1 MSSLPH
7 APAPS
12 FRRVRRPSERIR
24 ALGVTLD
31 LVRPE
36 EVMFH
41 VGEKIAAGLPCRVA
55 NYNLHGI
62 HLARHEPEFRAFCES
77 ADLIEVDSTPILG
90 FLKLLGL
97 PVRPFHRCTYLDWRE
112 LFWSRAE
119 QEGWRVFYL
128 GGAPGVADKAAEN
141 LRQRW
146 PGAQI
151 ASHHGYFDRTPGG
164 AENEAVLA
172 AIATFR
178 PHVRFVGMGMPV
190 QEIWLQRNAE
200 RLPPCAQFSVGA
212 AFDYEAGV
220 QRAAPRW
227 TGRFGLEWAWR
238 LLHDP
243 RRLFR
248 RYCLEPWSILPH
260 AVADVVAAKRRGR
273 DAFTGPPLP

>member
-1 MSSLPH
+1 M
-7 APAPS
+7 
-12 FRRVRRPSERIR
+12 
-24 ALGVTLD
+24 TLD
-31 LVRPE
+31 LLRPE
-36 EVMFH
+36 EVLFH

-62 HLARHEPEFRAFCES
+62 HLARREPDFRTFCES

-112 LFWSRAE
+112 MFWSRAE

-128 GGAPGVADKAAEN
+128 GGAPGVAETAAEN

-151 ASHHGYFDRTPGG
+151 ASHHGYFDRTPGS
-164 AENEAVLA
+164 AENDAVLA
-172 AIATFR
+172 AIAAFR
-178 PHVRFVGMGMPV
+178 PHVLFVGMGMPV
-190 QEIWLQRNAE
+190 QEIWLQRNGG

-227 TGRFGLEWAWR
+227 TGRLGLEWAWR
-238 LLHDP
+238 LFHDP

-260 AVADVVAAKRRGR
+260 ALGDIIAAKRRGR
-273 DAFTGPPLP
+273 DAFNGPPLP